1 MLNERSIYLYI
12 GLQPDCNL
20 LDMNI
25 CSCLVYWH
33 IHAGTHAVLLHTH
46 PDHDNLLHQGLEQI
60 QLDMNTQNFHLCSG
74 MQTYKVKE
82 LVHIHSHLKIYIR
95 KSFRLLNY
103 CSTLYNL

>member
-1 MLNERSIYLYI
+1 MKEAIYLYI

-25 CSCLVYWH
+25 CSCLVYWY
-33 IHAGTHAVLLHTH
+33 IHAGTHAVLLHTR
-46 PDHDNLLHQGLEQI
+46 PDHDNWHHQGLEQI

-82 LVHIHSHLKIYIR
+82 LVHIH
-95 KSFRLLNY
+95 
-103 CSTLYNL
+103 